1 MFPLV
6 LCINISICLLTGFTL
21 PNESKAEEVSD
32 AKDCVQLPLTLIRI
46 KNTQPHIFFA
56 MTQCTCVFLM
66 QDDRVYENATPKTN
80 STQMKPINRTTSRQE
95 QKSQEYSVYE
105 NSHALYGNL

>member
-32 AKDCVQLPLTLIRI
+32 AKDCVQLSLTLIRI
-46 KNTQPHIFFA
+46 KNTQPHIFL
-56 MTQCTCVFLM
+56 Q
-66 QDDRVYENATPKTN
+66 
-80 STQMKPINRTTSRQE
+80 
-95 QKSQEYSVYE
+95 
-105 NSHALYGNL
+105 